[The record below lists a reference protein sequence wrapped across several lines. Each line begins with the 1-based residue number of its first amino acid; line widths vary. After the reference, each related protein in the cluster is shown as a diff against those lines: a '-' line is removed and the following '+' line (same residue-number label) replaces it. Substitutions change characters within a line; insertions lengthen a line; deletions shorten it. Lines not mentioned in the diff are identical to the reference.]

1 MCSGGVRP
9 VYRECQ
15 REGSTRKAHRSAA
28 LCHRG
33 QQPAQAKTAGVRAG
47 DLSRPVCLGSDRP
60 REPSCWRTVC
70 CPRLRGACTS
80 PFPNPGPAP
89 RPCTPARAPLASTG
103 EPPPHTSRQLR
114 QAWGSLSHS
123 LVPSLQADALTS
135 TLHWLCS
142 PGDHVR
148 FTSHPFH
155 LQDDGRFQ
163 GHTSNPRRRLSW
175 GLNLE
180 MSTHSLALR

>member
-15 REGSTRKAHRSAA
+15 REGSTRKAHGSAA

-33 QQPAQAKTAGVRAG
+33 QQPAQAKTNCRGQGR
-47 DLSRPVCLGSDRP
+47 RPLMPCVSG
-60 REPSCWRTVC
+60 
-70 CPRLRGACTS
+70 LRQTPGAQLLEISVLPTS
-80 PFPNPGPAP
+80 PLSLHIPLPQP

-103 EPPPHTSRQLR
+103 EPSPHTSRQLR

-142 PGDHVR
+142 SGDHVR

-180 MSTHSLALR
+180 MSAHSLALC